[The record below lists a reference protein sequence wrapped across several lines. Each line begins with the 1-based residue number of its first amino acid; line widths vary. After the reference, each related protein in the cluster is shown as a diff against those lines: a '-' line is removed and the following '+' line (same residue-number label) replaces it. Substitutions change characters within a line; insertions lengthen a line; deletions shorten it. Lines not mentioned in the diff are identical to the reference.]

1 MSPKKIRAWFLR
13 QGSKS
18 KSSNCKKKNL
28 KDILNNVKSNYK
40 VQATELFQFQLSSMK
55 YEHLKPKNA
64 DILEI
69 KGQLK
74 KVHCAKNSSNVFLS
88 YFLGYPQKNALLR
101 LLTGSKVR
109 KVGSRSM

>member
-1 MSPKKIRAWFLR
+1 MWKLVPQLFYSYNISTESSGPKGCPRKKLEHDFWGWGQNPKVPI
-13 QGSKS
+13 G
-18 KSSNCKKKNL
+18 KKNL
-28 KDILNNVKSNYK
+28 KDTLNNVKSNYK

-74 KVHCAKNSSNVFLS
+74 KVHCAKKS
-88 YFLGYPQKNALLR
+88 
-101 LLTGSKVR
+101 
-109 KVGSRSM
+109 